1 MSNHLLLITTL
12 SWVVAAFALAWLYR
26 KQVTWPK
33 VVLALIF
40 LGVGAYS
47 ATTSFW
53 RWQMGVER
61 EAARHLVGVT
71 ILDFDGR
78 LGFLRKNLSATL
90 EQDNTVGSDPAT
102 TIDWSSTFAFQHRDL
117 QLQLDTVRQN
127 AFIQRYYSVWLD
139 RVSMHQQHLDLT
151 ATALAKLTD
160 KRPKHATF
168 DAYIQQVEEVKK
180 FLGRLKD
187 RLASGAHDEPV
198 L

>member
-1 MSNHLLLITTL
+1 VSNLLLILTTL
-12 SWVVAAFALAWLYR
+12 AWIFAAMALAWLYR
-26 KQVTWPK
+26 KQATWRK

-40 LGVGAYS
+40 LGIGAYS
-47 ATTSFW
+47 ATSSFW

-71 ILDFDGR
+71 ILDFDER
-78 LGFLRKNLSATL
+78 LGFLRKNLIATL

-139 RVSMHQQHLDLT
+139 RASMHQQHLDFI
-151 ATALAKLTD
+151 ATALAKLTE
-160 KRPKHATF
+160 KRPKRASF
-168 DAYIQQVEEVKK
+168 DAYIQQVEDVKK
-180 FLGRLKD
+180 FLGRLED
-187 RLASGAHDEPV
+187 RLTSGAHDEPV